1 MFFVNLY
8 VNLYLYLYIH
18 ISLASLPKMYAA
30 QYNRQQT
37 SLGPRIA
44 DMWIAQLPTDYN
56 IGHSHCMFDKDV
68 TAYFLLV

>member
-1 MFFVNLY
+1 MQRSTTDSKQVW
-8 VNLYLYLYIH
+8 
-18 ISLASLPKMYAA
+18 SL
-30 QYNRQQT
+30 
-37 SLGPRIA
+37 RIA